1 MKAIKTRP
9 FKRPLLVV
17 LSLTILSGC
26 SGLPVQPIQVYKD
39 LEQKVQYVYN
49 ATAPIQQQGLVPAL
63 FKTVSM
69 PGLDLLK
76 KPTVFRANYRHRL
89 QAPTPVSKKPRPAKT
104 GKQSVKESNYIEQ
117 FYGL

>member
-1 MKAIKTRP
+1 MKAIKIRP

-17 LSLTILSGC
+17 LSSTILSGC
-26 SGLPVQPIQVYKD
+26 SGLPVQPNQVYKD

-76 KPTVFRANYRHRL
+76 KPMVFRANYRPWFK
-89 QAPTPVSKKPRPAKT
+89 APKPETTKHKPAQID
-104 GKQSVKESNYIEQ
+104 KQSAKESSYIEQ